1 MPGDSIDDILAAM
14 GGGSSKPSSA
24 SVHPAAA
31 SPYDGSLDV
40 YDSSSKG
47 SGTVTARPPTALPP
61 LDAAH
66 RVAGPTG
73 VDLRF
78 RSASL
83 RMKSNQAAEL
93 RDDCAVIFDQQTGS
107 NWLPAT
113 AAPRCSLEKLA
124 KAIFAKHTAS
134 ATFDPQRSGAEWWA
148 QVRDGGQQQ
157 EGIEFHWDVD
167 EHFCDLPDGGGVH
180 VHPTLST
187 VTYLSGVG
195 APTLV
200 LHTRGTPASA
210 AAAEVAKAA
219 HGAVPSGALS
229 YPRQAKHI
237 VFDGALLH
245 GAVPCR
251 GGEAPAGQ
259 RRVTFLVN
267 VWLNHRP
274 HAVERLPAPLAARL
288 GASWRPH
295 ESSGAFRGDLTP
307 PPERRVEAEAGPSG
321 GGGGICASPGGGGSG
336 GGGGKQA
343 SRLHKLHVSFGRNAK
358 AHALHVLLPQ
368 RPPAIAAAAS
378 TAADS
383 ARADVAQQGS
393 DSFRL
398 VFAPGAATLSANTG
412 SAGKL
417 KPTVSRSGGGIGGGG
432 GGGSSDGSSN
442 GGGKGVGA
450 AAGKAGLPGGTGLKK
465 KKKKKR
471 PKEPELPM
479 GGLPAS
485 KRPRTDGGMEGHV
498 RVKQKNTL

>member
-14 GGGSSKPSSA
+14 GGGSSKPRSDG
-24 SVHPAAA
+24 VHSAAA
-31 SPYDGSLDV
+31 SNFDGPFDDCNGSV
-40 YDSSSKG
+40 EGSS
-47 SGTVTARPPTALPP
+47 TVTPRPPTALPP

-83 RMKSNQAAEL
+83 RMKTNQAAEL

-113 AAPRCSLEKLA
+113 ATPRCSLEKLA
-124 KAIFAKHTAS
+124 KAIFDKHTAS
-134 ATFDPQRSGAEWWA
+134 ATFDPKRSGAEWWA

-210 AAAEVAKAA
+210 AAAEVAKAV
-219 HGAVPSGALS
+219 HGAVPSGAIS

-288 GASWRPH
+288 SATWRPH
-295 ESSGAFRGDLTP
+295 ESGGAFRCDLAT

-321 GGGGICASPGGGGSG
+321 GDGSAGGISG
-336 GGGGKQA
+336 GGHGGHGGKPS
-343 SRLHKLHVSFGRNAK
+343 SRLHRLHVSFGRNAK
-358 AHALHVLLPQ
+358 AHALHVLLPP
-368 RPPAIAAAAS
+368 RPPAVAAAAA
-378 TAADS
+378 TTADS
-383 ARADVAQQGS
+383 ATVDAARQGS

-412 SAGKL
+412 GAGKL
-417 KPTVSRSGGGIGGGG
+417 RPTVSRSGGAT
-432 GGGSSDGSSN
+432 GGGSRAA
-442 GGGKGVGA
+442 GA
-450 AAGKAGLPGGTGLKK
+450 ATSVAGLPGEIDVKKRRKK
-465 KKKKKR
+465 KQR
-471 PKEPELPM
+471 LKEPELAI
-479 GGLPAS
+479 GGLAAT
-485 KRPRTDGGMEGHV
+485 KRPRSDGGVEVEGHA
-498 RVKQKNTL
+498 RVLKQKTKSAR